1 MDQTWQLQEAKNR
14 FSELVNRTL
23 QEGAQIVT
31 RHGQKVVVVLPFE
44 EYERMVRPKDTLA
57 EFLLRSPL
65 AGVELQVERDRNLPR
80 DVEIE
85 P

>member
-44 EYERMVRPKDTLA
+44 EYERMVRPKDNLA
-57 EFLLRSPL
+57 EFLLHSPL
-65 AGVELQVERDRNLPR
+65 VGSELQIERDRNLPR

>member
-65 AGVELQVERDRNLPR
+65 AGAELQVERDRNLPR

>member
-65 AGVELQVERDRNLPR
+65 AGAELQVERDRNLPR
-80 DVEIE
+80 DVAIE